1 MSKQNETAASPDTS
15 LKGLDLFIY
24 RFDKALK
31 PLVLFATIIGCAA
44 LALMMILT
52 FFNVSGRVLFDL
64 PVKGYFEMI
73 ELSMLLMTVFAVVYT
88 GSKKGHIRVDIVTSY
103 LPKKVARVFDIAMY
117 SVAFVFFVFVTWRGF
132 VNGLDN
138 LGDNLTT
145 GVLHFP
151 IYPFNFIL
159 SIGTGLLALVFL
171 RDFLKSISEETK

>member
-1 MSKQNETAASPDTS
+1 MNSRRNKRMSKQNETTASADIS
-15 LKGLDLFIY
+15 LRGLELFIY

-31 PLVLFATIIGCAA
+31 PLVLFATIVGSAA

-103 LPKKVARVFDIAMY
+103 LPKK
-117 SVAFVFFVFVTWRGF
+117 SQPAF
-132 VNGLDN
+132 
-138 LGDNLTT
+138 LTS
-145 GVLHFP
+145 LC
-151 IYPFNFIL
+151 I
-159 SIGTGLLALVFL
+159 
-171 RDFLKSISEETK
+171 R